1 MPAADPNDLNR
12 LGAFVAVA
20 QCGGF
25 TAAAER
31 LGVTKARVSLDVQ
44 RLERALG
51 ASLFTRTTR
60 RVRLTDA
67 GRQLLDDTAPLLA
80 GLNEAV
86 ARTRQ
91 DAGEVAGHLRIAA
104 SVDHAAQHLA
114 ALVAEFTGLHP
125 ALRVTLHASD
135 RISDMLAEGID
146 VSLRMGW
153 LRDSTL
159 RATRLGDFD
168 QYLITS
174 PAYLARAG
182 TPKHPDELATHA
194 WVALTLLPAPLTWG
208 FTARNGHTRSVRMT
222 ARVQT
227 DTATTLRALLLNGA
241 GLSVMDQFSVQA
253 DIAQGRLVRL
263 LPEWRVPSGGLFAV
277 FPPGRH
283 PNAAARAFVDFYRH
297 RLASKTTSPR

>member
-1 MPAADPNDLNR
+1 MATRDPSDLNR

-67 GRQLLDDTAPLLA
+67 GQQLLDDTAPLLA
-80 GLNEAV
+80 NLHDAV
-86 ARTRQ
+86 ARTRH
-91 DAGEVAGHLRIAA
+91 DAAAVAGHLRIAA
-104 SVDHAAQHLA
+104 AVDQAAQQLA
-114 ALVAEFTGLHP
+114 SLVAEFTAQHP

-159 RATRLGDFD
+159 RATRLGDFE
-168 QYLITS
+168 QYVVAS
-174 PAYLARAG
+174 PAYLNQAG
-182 TPKHPDELATHA
+182 TPKHPDELAQHA
-194 WVALTLLPAPLTWG
+194 WVALTLLPAPLTWS
-208 FTARNGHTRSVRMT
+208 FTARNGHTRSVRMN

-227 DTATTLRALLLNGA
+227 DSATTLRALLLHGV
-241 GLSVMDQFSVQA
+241 GCSVMDQYSVQA
-253 DIAQGRLVRL
+253 DLAEGRLTRL
-263 LPEWRVPSGGLFAV
+263 LADWRVPNGGLFAV

-283 PNAAARAFVDFYRH
+283 PNAAARAFVDFYRQ
-297 RLASKTTSPR
+297 RFALG